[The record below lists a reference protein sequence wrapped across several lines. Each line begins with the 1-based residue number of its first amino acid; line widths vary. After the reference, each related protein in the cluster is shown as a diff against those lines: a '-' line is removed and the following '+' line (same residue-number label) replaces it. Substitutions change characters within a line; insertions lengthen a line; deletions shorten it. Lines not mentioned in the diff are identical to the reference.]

1 MDSQLSHRIQ
11 DRIGV
16 APGAAGAYGPGNH
29 CSVLEACMCTRGY
42 SCIASDDYRM
52 NCDYAA
58 PACAPLLDLA
68 QIVIVLIV
76 RGVFFGVQT
85 CASRNDQRAL
95 VPSRASVD
103 ACIVKRSEEGP
114 GVHTRTALVTCRR

>member
-1 MDSQLSHRIQ
+1 
-11 DRIGV
+11 
-16 APGAAGAYGPGNH
+16 
-29 CSVLEACMCTRGY
+29 MCTRGY

-76 RGVFFGVQT
+76 RGVFFGV
-85 CASRNDQRAL
+85 CASNSGNCAKRAL
-95 VPSRASVD
+95 VPSRASVAVD
-103 ACIVKRSEEGP
+103 GSS
-114 GVHTRTALVTCRR
+114 